1 MFKGP
6 VKGVVNAA
14 YSIAGQQ
21 SMSIASEG
29 LWLRSRSWD
38 LTFISLSSLLV
49 ALPITTYLFANQAT
63 ASING
68 FLGALGID
76 FVWDDDASRNLVNAL
91 IALFVGG
98 PHMYATYTR
107 TALDREF
114 ARGHKKLL
122 AGSLLIPIGVVY
134 FGVTNFP
141 LLITFFFFWASIHVM
156 HQIAFIM
163 ECYNKKE
170 GRAHTLL
177 SKAIDYAVV
186 FSSLCPIATYKL
198 VHDEFRIGQNVIWF
212 PEFLKMDITYY
223 FVTAFFASSLI
234 LFIWKT
240 MKEIRGGYA
249 NYPKLL
255 LMSLTI
261 VIAFFIPAFPNL
273 DVAFQGFNTWHSFQ
287 YLGLT
292 YFINRLR
299 HERGEISTPFIDK
312 MSRKGHG
319 WWYYSFNV
327 GLTAM
332 AVGVIILLIYFS
344 PELGL
349 SFDQCYYIV
358 VLSFLLMHYLHDH
371 LLFTKPE
378 EILLKKRP
386 S

>member
-1 MFKGP
+1 MTQ
-6 VKGVVNAA
+6 A
-14 YSIAGQQ
+14 YSIAEQQ
-21 SMSIASEG
+21 PISIASEG

-38 LTFISLSSLLV
+38 LTFISLSAVLV
-49 ALPITTYLFANQAT
+49 AFPIATYLFANQAT
-63 ASING
+63 ASINVV
-68 FLGALGID
+68 LQTVGID

-91 IALFVGG
+91 IALFIGG

-107 TALDREF
+107 TALDKEF
-114 ARGHKKLL
+114 SRKHKGLL
-122 AGSLLIPIGVVY
+122 AASLFIPVGVIY

-141 LLITFFFFWASIHVM
+141 LLITFFFFWASIHVL

-163 ECYNKKE
+163 ECYNKKQ
-170 GRAHTLL
+170 GRTHTLL
-177 SKAIDYAVV
+177 SRAIDYAVV
-186 FSSLCPIATYKL
+186 FSSLYPIATYKF
-198 VHDEFRIGQNVIWF
+198 VHSQFTIGQNVIWF
-212 PEFLKMDITYY
+212 PEFLKSDYTFY
-223 FVTAFFASSLI
+223 FVTSFFVSSLL

-240 MKEIRGGYA
+240 IREIRGGYA

-292 YFINRLR
+292 YYINRLR
-299 HERGEISTPFIDK
+299 HERGEISTKFIDK
-312 MSRKGHG
+312 MSRDGKTWH
-319 WWYYSFNV
+319 YYFFNV
-327 GLTAM
+327 GLTVI
-332 AVGVIILLIYFS
+332 AVGIIALLIYFS

-349 SFDQCYYIV
+349 TFDQCYYIV

-378 EILLKKRP
+378 VILLRK
-386 S
+386 